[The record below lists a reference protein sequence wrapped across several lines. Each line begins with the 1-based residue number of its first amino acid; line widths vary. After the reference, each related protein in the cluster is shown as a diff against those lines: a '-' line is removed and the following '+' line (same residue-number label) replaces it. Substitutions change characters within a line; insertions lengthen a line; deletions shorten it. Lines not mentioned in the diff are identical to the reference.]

1 MKQTAKLLSLLMVLF
16 LLLAMT
22 ACGGKA
28 PASGT
33 PGDSTEVSLAEPAEE
48 TAEVPDEATA
58 VPDAVEASDAEEV
71 SAEDETV
78 GAPEDS
84 EEPEIVIEYPL
95 FDTPQT
101 YTIWFSNSPDLS
113 DIINS
118 MDEYLVFRELEKIT
132 NVTWDPTMVS
142 FFSSSEQ
149 FSLMVASE
157 DYTDVVV
164 RAVDSYS
171 GSVDQAIEEEFLIDL
186 SELID
191 ENMPNLVK
199 WFNTYPIL
207 RKQITSDEGNIAGFP
222 KIYKEPSDVTEGAMI
237 RQDWLDDLGL
247 ENPKTYEEL
256 QAVLEAFRD
265 EKGASA
271 PLVIPSSTGVQSDF
285 LNGYNI
291 GSSYQVDGEV
301 RYGMLQPEF
310 KEYLTM
316 MHRWYE
322 EGLLSDSFLSSQAE
336 VLIDMSTVLNG
347 QTGVWSGAGAQSIA
361 NIHAMT
367 EDTDMRITGLTNVT
381 KDGSVAHVG
390 TESTLLDSI
399 MWSITP
405 VCEDPDVICRYI
417 DYIYGD
423 DGILLANYGVEGE
436 TFVYEN
442 GEPVFTDIVTNNP
455 NYTYSL
461 ALNIYTCDRQTPVP
475 FVIDEDKVR
484 MNYSDEQKSAVEIW
498 SAASDGL
505 YNIPR
510 QGVNMTADETI
521 AYNRIYSDIETYTDE
536 NIAKFIVGDKSL
548 DEFDSFVDTLYQM
561 GIEECLVISQAA
573 YDRFVAE

>member
-285 LNGYNI
+285 LILEGEDSLILSGHSTNNAHVEAFRIGNSFEVI
-291 GSSYQVDGEV
+291 GRHLNKQVAHGISVQVFQAELLDEGDSETVAESHLGSSGQNAVAVKCISGADLSFAHQGSDKIIHV
-301 RYGMLQPEF
+301 HDIVVNRDVKFIFFDPELDKDISLSLELGSDDLLCLCDIDRERNKRRRNIDIEAF
-310 KEYLTM
+310 LT
-316 MHRWYE
+316 
-322 EGLLSDSFLSSQAE
+322 EGSGHG
-336 VLIDMSTVLNG
+336 VLAADTG
-347 QTGVWSGAGAQSIA
+347 QTIADLGVI
-361 NIHAMT
+361 
-367 EDTDMRITGLTNVT
+367 
-381 KDGSVAHVG
+381 G
-390 TESTLLDSI
+390 T
-399 MWSITP
+399 
-405 VCEDPDVICRYI
+405 
-417 DYIYGD
+417 
-423 DGILLANYGVEGE
+423 
-436 TFVYEN
+436 
-442 GEPVFTDIVTNNP
+442 
-455 NYTYSL
+455 
-461 ALNIYTCDRQTPVP
+461 
-475 FVIDEDKVR
+475 
-484 MNYSDEQKSAVEIW
+484 
-498 SAASDGL
+498 
-505 YNIPR
+505 
-510 QGVNMTADETI
+510 
-521 AYNRIYSDIETYTDE
+521 
-536 NIAKFIVGDKSL
+536 
-548 DEFDSFVDTLYQM
+548 
-561 GIEECLVISQAA
+561 
-573 YDRFVAE
+573 